1 MFYEKI
7 KHKLNVETPHSQ
19 AAYRKNRSTTEHI
32 LATKL
37 MIDRTLTAKNETI
50 YIILLDM
57 SKAFDNVNRRIL
69 MDDLQQT
76 INADELHLV
85 NTLLKVNLAVRCGN
99 NMSQSFDTDIG
110 TPQGDCASAN
120 KFTYFLAKSLQQNHY
135 IKQHNIVQLSF
146 PGAYTEHNYAIIP
159 QTKHLNLDMQYADDI
174 CKASTD
180 YNSIQRF
187 KDETPKLL
195 KKRDNNK

>member
-1 MFYEKI
+1 MNGKIGEFPKEINKGILTPLQKPGKPKGPVTNLRPIILLTTLRKILAACLMKRI
-7 KHKLNVETPHSQ
+7 KHKLDVETPHSQ
-19 AAYRKNRSTTEHI
+19 AAYRKNRSTTEHV

-76 INADELHLV
+76 INADELHIV
-85 NTLLKVNLAVRCGN
+85 NTLLKVNLTVRCGN
-99 NMSQSFDTDIG
+99 NTSQSFDTDTG

-120 KFTYFLAKSLQQNHY
+120 EF
-135 IKQHNIVQLSF
+135 I
-146 PGAYTEHNYAIIP
+146 YT
-159 QTKHLNLDMQYADDI
+159 
-174 CKASTD
+174 
-180 YNSIQRF
+180 
-187 KDETPKLL
+187 
-195 KKRDNNK
+195 